1 MQIGTAYSKGG
12 KYVFYSFIY
21 RSDHLWHLEKLRT
34 ADSSLLSQQLEAR
47 AGGFLESQHR

>member
-12 KYVFYSFIY
+12 KYDIYSFIY

-34 ADSSLLSQQLEAR
+34 ADPGLLSPVSYTHLTLPTIA
-47 AGGFLESQHR
+47 